1 MILIFLLMIIN
12 PILVLIAIRDEVL
25 FCIKYFDSELEYS
38 EENLVLAVIA
48 GISAIPILS
57 NILFVIYSMIYYIK
71 VLYLISNKLR
81 KGDKKCGK

>member
-12 PILVLIAIRDEVL
+12 PILVLIAIRNEVL
-25 FCIKYFDSELEYS
+25 FCIKYVDSELEYS

-71 VLYLISNKLR
+71 ILYLISNKLR
-81 KGDKKCGK
+81 KGDEKCGK